1 MTANI
6 RISSVTVT
14 PSTVTAGASILITA
28 IIEPRLFGISNAAG
42 QMIKRAA
49 GEVISTYTEKG

>member
-14 PSTVTAGASILITA
+14 PSTVTAGASILISA
-28 IIEPRLFGISNAAG
+28 MIEPRWFGIANAAG
-42 QMIKRAA
+42 QMIKRAS
-49 GEVISTYTEKG
+49 GEIIATHKEKG

>member
-6 RISSVTVT
+6 RISSVTIT
-14 PSTVTAGASILITA
+14 PSTVAAGASILVSA
-28 IIEPRLFGISNAAG
+28 VIEPRLFGISNAAG

-49 GEVISTYTEKG
+49 GEVISTYKEKG